1 VARPGSTAAARSSHA
16 ARRFALA
23 YTPPSARFAELP
35 PPKWTILEGR
45 RDPTSATALRSSS
58 QDALAR

>member
-1 VARPGSTAAARSSHA
+1 
-16 ARRFALA
+16 LA